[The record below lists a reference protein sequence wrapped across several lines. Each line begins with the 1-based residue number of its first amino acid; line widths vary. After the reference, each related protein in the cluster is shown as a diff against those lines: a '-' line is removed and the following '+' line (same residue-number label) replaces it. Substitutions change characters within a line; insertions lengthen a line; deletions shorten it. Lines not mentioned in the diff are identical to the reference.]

1 MKNANWDRIT
11 ELSRSELIAVLD
23 DLGFNL
29 DDNDNFDRDNSPA
42 EGTKDY
48 SDEMQ
53 WLREHLEQGISD
65 LEVIRGGHPELVNVK
80 DAVREHV
87 GTDELAAYL
96 KAPFGYFAGLYANG
110 VFHVGQDVGNEIA
123 QHERPVFISQ
133 CPGVGNLDSSEYTA
147 GYAHVNED
155 GKYVRN
161 KDGSM
166 IGDGNLEALI
176 NDTCENGDCEDWV
189 EELISDLV
197 SE

>member
-80 DAVREHV
+80 DAVRE
-87 GTDELAAYL
+87 DE
-96 KAPFGYFAGLYANG
+96 
-110 VFHVGQDVGNEIA
+110 
-123 QHERPVFISQ
+123 
-133 CPGVGNLDSSEYTA
+133 
-147 GYAHVNED
+147 
-155 GKYVRN
+155 
-161 KDGSM
+161 
-166 IGDGNLEALI
+166 
-176 NDTCENGDCEDWV
+176 
-189 EELISDLV
+189 
-197 SE
+197 